1 MALWVRTDASSWV
14 DCHGTSRVD
23 PVKVLSL
30 GLSRT
35 VAGSM
40 RSALKILG
48 RNESYQMPEN
58 PPDLDMWIDAL
69 NSRFFGKGPK
79 IPGQEWEQ
87 LLGHCEASPAYV
99 SIRRIAYSHWQV
111 SAESSGTSLAQELVA
126 VTSGYS
132 AVPPVRYG
140 KTPTDES
147 VVKLGRNKPFVVAS
161 CLDPRFL
168 GRLRPFFRLVWMTFF
183 GDFPSEDIAKKRFS
197 EDCEELGEAVHRERL
212 LEYKVGEGWE
222 RVCILLDSEDP
233 EESEC
238 PITLIGDTRAFGE
251 KMNKLT
257 YGVFQG
263 LGGTVVMQ
271 IALVGSVG
279 ISISFAHRNL

>member
-1 MALWVRTDASSWV
+1 MALWVRTDASSWL
-14 DCHGTSRVD
+14 DCHGTSGAE
-23 PVKVLSL
+23 PMKVLSL
-30 GLSRT
+30 GLSHT
-35 VAGSM
+35 VTGSM
-40 RSALKILG
+40 RAAIKILG
-48 RNESYQMPEN
+48 RNENCCQMQEN

-79 IPGQEWEQ
+79 LAGQEWEQ
-87 LLGHCEASPAYV
+87 LLGHCEVPAEP
-99 SIRRIAYSHWQV
+99 A
-111 SAESSGTSLAQELVA
+111 TSLAQELVA
-126 VTSGYS
+126 VTNRYS
-132 AVPPVRYG
+132 PARYG
-140 KTPTDES
+140 KLHSDQC
-147 VVKLGRNKPFVVAS
+147 VAKLGRNKPFVVAS

-183 GDFPSEDIAKKRFS
+183 GDFPSEEIAKKHFA
-197 EDCEELGEAVHRERL
+197 EHCEELGETVPKERL

-222 RVCILLDSEDP
+222 RVCILLESEVQ
-233 EESEC
+233 EESEY
-238 PITLIGDTRAFGE
+238 PTTISDTRAFGE
-251 KMNKLT
+251 KMHKLT